1 MAVMVASRD
10 QVQQAGLTIAGR
22 NAAMVRDLPDLDI
35 PIPHSEWTVGEAA
48 AHLAFTTLG
57 MAMMARGLV
66 IPYGDGTREG
76 LALANE
82 VALEGFSER
91 DGAVLADRMVE
102 ATAMLFD
109 EAAAQPPDRICS
121 TPMGT
126 MPVEGL
132 TAYQIV
138 HHSMHGSAIATAI
151 DAALPFDPEHVALM
165 WPFIAPV
172 LPRIVDPVAAAGV
185 SACFELAFGDV
196 LRFALTFDDGVAQV
210 SPEPG
215 REVDCLVAGDPQV
228 LFLVMVKVATMQAAV
243 AADAVALSGPRPDLG
258 LRLPD
263 LLNMP

>member
-1 MAVMVASRD
+1 MVATRD

-22 NAAMVRDLPDLDI
+22 NAAMVRDLPDLGI

-48 AHLAFTTLG
+48 AHLAFTTIG
-57 MAMMARGLV
+57 MAMMARGMV

-76 LALANE
+76 LALATE

-91 DGAVLADRMVE
+91 DGAVLAQRMVE

-109 EAAAQPPDRICS
+109 EAAIQPPDRICT

-138 HHSMHGSAIATAI
+138 HHSMHGSAIASAL
-151 DAALPFDPEHVALM
+151 DADLPFDPEHVALM
-165 WPFIAPV
+165 WPFLAPV
-172 LPRIVDPVAAAGV
+172 LPRITDPLASAGV
-185 SACFELAFGDV
+185 SACFEVAFGDV
-196 LRFALTFDDGVAQV
+196 LRFAVTFDDGEARVT
-210 SPEPG
+210 PEPP

-228 LFLVMVKVATMQAAV
+228 LFLVMVKVATMQAA
-243 AADAVALSGPRPDLG
+243 ADVGEVALSGP
-258 LRLPD
+258 
-263 LLNMP
+263 